1 MTVSKS
7 SAGKITEQLQEWHH
21 GEDAGASDALLHL
34 VRHEGLKASN
44 VKKVT
49 CPIAHYMIPI
59 VCEPVSEKI
68 RPATDWHGR
77 ISLQYSLAEALYH
90 ERLDGRGYAPD
101 SLQNP
106 AILALAEK
114 IDYRIDADAP
124 GHEQFKGW
132 VIVETKDGRTLERVE
147 MFNRGSSKLPM
158 SADDIKDKFRDN
170 ASFMLKRDRI
180 DDIVK
185 RVDGLER
192 MPKVGEL
199 VSLCCA

>member
-1 MTVSKS
+1 
-7 SAGKITEQLQEWHH
+7 
-21 GEDAGASDALLHL
+21 
-34 VRHEGLKASN
+34 
-44 VKKVT
+44 
-49 CPIAHYMIPI
+49 
-59 VCEPVSEKI
+59 
-68 RPATDWHGR
+68 
-77 ISLQYSLAEALYH
+77 
-90 ERLDGRGYAPD
+90 
-101 SLQNP
+101 
-106 AILALAEK
+106 
-114 IDYRIDADAP
+114 
-124 GHEQFKGW
+124 
-132 VIVETKDGRTLERVE
+132 